1 MNIKQYFQNRFFWF
15 FHAKLG
21 IVVGRM
27 ARFDFANNQFTY
39 WIQRANPTVQNPFAQ
54 IQGTQPCPNHKSCLM
69 LHCCQLGITRLYY
82 ADVTTNKVKQFVFAQ
97 IVGLYTPNTDNILVA
112 DVKGNEYPIMQVFFT
127 KQQAIV
133 NLKRY
138 NAGYTNVFKDDYSTA
153 QPTNARLLKIIV
165 GATLRNETTL
175 SNLPILDNA
184 AELPVSIEAYS
195 SNMLMMPID
204 LRRITDFGAFES
216 VQGKC
221 FEQGELQQL
230 TTKRLREYLLKTKN
244 YKVLVEAKIIDQ
256 DAIGNVDAVKNL
268 YQEEIK
274 HSNCAMRSRQDRM
287 PDATQIIMPTF
298 RTNQPLQKEC
308 VVLQCHDGTAF
319 YGNFTLN

>member
-27 ARFDFANNQFTY
+27 AHFDFAHNQFTY
-39 WIQRANPTVQNPFAQ
+39 WIQRTNPTAQYPCVQ

-69 LHCCQLGITRLYY
+69 LHCCQLGITKLYC
-82 ADVTTNKVKQFVFAQ
+82 ADITTNKVKQFVFAQ
-97 IVGLYTPNTDNILVA
+97 IVELYTPNTDNILVA

-127 KQQAIV
+127 KQQAAI

-153 QPTNARLLKIIV
+153 QPANEHSFKTIV

-184 AELPVSIEAYS
+184 VELPVGIEAYTG
-195 SNMLMMPID
+195 NMLLMPID
-204 LRRITDFGAFES
+204 LRRTPYFDAFES

-221 FEQGELQQL
+221 FEKGELQQL
-230 TTKRLREYLLKTKN
+230 TTKRLREHLLKTKN

-256 DAIGNVDAVKNL
+256 DAIGNINVVKNL
-268 YQEEIK
+268 YQEEVK
-274 HSNCAMRSRQDRM
+274 HSNCAMRSCQDRM
-287 PDATQIIMPTF
+287 PNATQITMPVF
-298 RTNQPLQKEC
+298 RTNQP
-308 VVLQCHDGTAF
+308 
-319 YGNFTLN
+319 